1 MRRTKHTDRLE
12 EPLQTTLLALAP
24 MAWLEEFA
32 DGCARWGSANPQH
45 PFILEV
51 VFIATYVISEEA
63 YGNAERHLYNRK
75 P

>member
-1 MRRTKHTDRLE
+1 MAVLAGDSQI
-12 EPLQTTLLALAP
+12 PSILLY
-24 MAWLEEFA
+24 
-32 DGCARWGSANPQH
+32 
-45 PFILEV
+45 ILEV